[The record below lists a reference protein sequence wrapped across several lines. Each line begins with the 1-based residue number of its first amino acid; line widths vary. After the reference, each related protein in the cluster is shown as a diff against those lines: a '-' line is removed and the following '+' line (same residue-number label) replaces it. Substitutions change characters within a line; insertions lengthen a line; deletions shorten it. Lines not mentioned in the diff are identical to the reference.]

1 MGVQLMRAHEVRRV
15 RVGFF
20 NHWTEGLEPV
30 AGFLERAPAFD
41 LRRRVADPS
50 DAELLRKASLDFDW
64 YAECSRCFGSL
75 ESAGLEYLP
84 AFTVGTTGL
93 TAYLQA
99 AQVRPKGESWWLI
112 FMAQQPEKLG
122 TLAGKTF
129 GFLRRC
135 GVRILYYAF
144 DEASRRMPCFSEI
157 APHLDVLIH
166 DETPLAPEGGV
177 RLRPDCLRI
186 HRSWVA
192 NLVPFAAP
200 FREEPEEKILF
211 LGSQLGLTPHRKRQI
226 AHLQAVFKDR
236 FVASTDHSVSVGDR
250 YSLNRYKVGLCP
262 EGRMF
267 ATQAMAKTHT
277 DRPFWSGCLGMVP
290 VSEDSREGGRLEELA
305 RERLIVRYA
314 HGDLKAL
321 TQACEQALATPV
333 VGRRRIYDHFNR
345 HETVGTVVAE
355 AIARVL
361 QGL

>member
-1 MGVQLMRAHEVRRV
+1 MPSRARIRV
-15 RVGFF
+15 CFF
-20 NHWTEGLEPV
+20 NQWAGPPEP
-30 AGFLERAPAFD
+30 AASYLERMPSAD
-41 LRRRVADPS
+41 LRQQIARPGDV
-50 DAELLRKASLDFDW
+50 ELLRRARLDCDW
-64 YAECSRCFGSL
+64 YSECARCFASMTYDGIEL
-75 ESAGLEYLP
+75 LP
-84 AFTVGTTGL
+84 AHVVGATGL
-93 TAYLQA
+93 AAFVQA
-99 AQVRPKGESWWLI
+99 ARTRPADEAWWLI

-122 TLAGKTF
+122 ALAGKTF

-144 DEASRRMPCFSEI
+144 DEASRRMPCFPGI
-157 APHLDVLIH
+157 APHLDVLVH
-166 DETPLAPEGGV
+166 DEAPLAPEGAA
-177 RLRPDCLRI
+177 RLRADCLTV

-200 FREEPEEKILF
+200 FCDEPEEKILF

-267 ATQAMAKTHT
+267 ASPAMAKTHT

-305 RERLIVRYA
+305 REELIVRYA
-314 HGDLKAL
+314 HGDLSAL
-321 TQACEQALATPV
+321 TQACERALAMPV
-333 VGRRRIYDHFNR
+333 VHRRRIYEHFNR
-345 HETVGTVVAE
+345 HETVGAVVAE
-355 AIARVL
+355 AIARFS
-361 QGL
+361 